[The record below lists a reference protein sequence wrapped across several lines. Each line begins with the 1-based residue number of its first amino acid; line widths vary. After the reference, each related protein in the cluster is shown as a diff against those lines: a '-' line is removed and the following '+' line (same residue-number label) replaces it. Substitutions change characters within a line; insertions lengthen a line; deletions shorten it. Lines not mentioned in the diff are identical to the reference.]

1 MKTRTFS
8 FLVML
13 VLAGSLPLMAQNWV
27 NGGNS
32 LSATGRIGTNNG
44 YSFAFETNN
53 TERGRI
59 TSSGWWGIGTSTP
72 SARFHANNT
81 SFLVAKFSNSAT
93 TGDRTALVDIQNG
106 HGQVWRYGVG
116 GSGNGFGISSGQFYI
131 ERYGLGPVL
140 IATTAGNVGIGTSNP
155 GDFKFKVSHGS
166 YGLAVE
172 NAGSQHNWEFLTREN
187 GTLELYANDV
197 FRGSFS
203 VVDGSYSHVSD
214 RRLKTNVEAM
224 PSVLQK
230 INQLKPS
237 AYQYLPPATKPGART
252 ALAAPD
258 KPAAG
263 NALKYGFIAQ
273 EVREVF
279 PMLVHNHVDKA
290 RNLDLYTVDYSGF
303 GVIAIK
309 GIQEL
314 QGVIGAQQQTI
325 QAQQQTISALE
336 ARLTRLEAATAAGT
350 ALNGLSRA
358 PGLGEFSLEQNHP
371 NPFNRATA
379 IRYRVPAG
387 VTAEILIRDVA
398 TGALV
403 KQLPASAKGE
413 VQLNANE
420 LRAGTY
426 VYSLSVDGRVVA
438 SETMILLK

>member
-1 MKTRTFS
+1 
-8 FLVML
+8 
-13 VLAGSLPLMAQNWV
+13 MAQNWV

-44 YSFAFETNN
+44 YSLAFETNN

-59 TSSGWWGIGTSTP
+59 TSSGWWGIGTSSP
-72 SARFHANNT
+72 SARFHVNNS

-106 HGQVWRYGVG
+106 HGQLWRYGVG
-116 GSGNGFGISSGQFYI
+116 GSGNALGISSGQFYL

-140 IATTAGNVGIGTSNP
+140 TATTGGNVGIGTTDP
-155 GDFKFKVSHGS
+155 GS
-166 YGLAVE
+166 YRVKIRQNGADGLDIE
-172 NAGSQHNWEFLTREN
+172 HPSTGDDWELWVSSSGYFHLQMN
-187 GTLELYANDV
+187 GVGKGYFDT
-197 FRGSFS
+197 
-203 VVDGSYSHVSD
+203 DGTYYSISD
-214 RRLKTNVEAM
+214 GRLKTNIQAM
-224 PSVLQK
+224 PSMLDK
-230 INQLKPS
+230 IGQLKP
-237 AYQYLPPATKPGART
+237 ATYQFKPGTAGPRTGSARQ
-252 ALAAPD
+252 
-258 KPAAG
+258 AG
-263 NALKYGFIAQ
+263 GLKYGFIAQ
-273 EVREVF
+273 EVQEIF
-279 PMLVHNHVDKA
+279 PSLVQRTENKQGGGDT
-290 RNLDLYTVDYSGF
+290 YSMDYSGF

-336 ARLTRLEAATAAGT
+336 ARLTRLEAAIAAGT
-350 ALNGLSRA
+350 ALGGFSKA
-358 PGLGEFSLEQNHP
+358 PGLGDFSLEQNHP
-371 NPFNRATA
+371 NPFNRATT

-387 VTAEILIRDVA
+387 VTAQVLIRDAA

-403 KQLPASAKGE
+403 KQMPAPAGGQ
-413 VQLNANE
+413 VQLNASE

>member
-1 MKTRTFS
+1 
-8 FLVML
+8 ML
-13 VLAGSLPLMAQNWV
+13 VLTGSFPLMAQDWRI
-27 NGGNS
+27 GGNALSGTGS
-32 LSATGRIGTNNG
+32 LGSTNN
-44 YSFAFETNN
+44 YSMTFKTNN

-59 TSSGWWGIGTSTP
+59 TSSGWWGIGTSSP
-72 SARFHANNT
+72 STRFHVIHNG
-81 SFLVAKFSNSAT
+81 FLVAKFANSAT

-106 HGQVWRYGVG
+106 HGQLWRYGVG
-116 GSGNGFGISSGQFYI
+116 GSGNALGISSGQFYL
-131 ERYGLGPVL
+131 ERFGLGAVL
-140 IATTAGNVGIGTSNP
+140 TATTSGNVGIGSSNP
-155 GDFKFKVSHGS
+155 GSFRLKVSHGS
-166 YGLAVE
+166 SGGFAIE
-172 NAGSQHNWEFLTREN
+172 HGPTQHEWEFRTMDQGWLDLN
-187 GTLELYANDV
+187 ADGN
-197 FRGSFS
+197 FRGTFSFN
-203 VVDGSYSHVSD
+203 DGSYYQASD

-230 INQLKPS
+230 ISQLKPS